1 MQVDMLALFKQFNVQ
16 MGWIALGFVVGIIV
30 GYLFAKI
37 LRLRAERAVR
47 RFRGELLGFVYDVSK
62 DMVDIVGLNPMGEG
76 TYFSTDPLT
85 PLIVLKP
92 ARVKPKLFKF
102 LGKPIVFV
110 IAFGMYGFAADTSDV
125 GKVGIASLSMEGSDI
140 KIGKDT
146 PVSIAIE
153 NLITNLLTKQGQLTG
168 EIHVNPEMKI
178 GLAYEVPEFISAL
191 TSITTSIAAG
201 TMQGLKDTVIGAE
214 HYTKI
219 IEKYS
224 RAKEAAYG
232 FWIKLLI
239 VGGAIA
245 LIFWLISMVLGGGFK

>member
-1 MQVDMLALFKQFNVQ
+1 
-16 MGWIALGFVVGIIV
+16 
-30 GYLFAKI
+30 
-37 LRLRAERAVR
+37 
-47 RFRGELLGFVYDVSK
+47 
-62 DMVDIVGLNPMGEG
+62 
-76 TYFSTDPLT
+76 
-85 PLIVLKP
+85 
-92 ARVKPKLFKF
+92 
-102 LGKPIVFV
+102 
-110 IAFGMYGFAADTSDV
+110 
-125 GKVGIASLSMEGSDI
+125 
-140 KIGKDT
+140 
-146 PVSIAIE
+146 
-153 NLITNLLTKQGQLTG
+153 
-168 EIHVNPEMKI
+168 MKI